1 MSKKLTEHFSYAEM
15 TVSGWA
21 SSRGIDNTPSDKEYA
36 NLLVAA
42 KGMENVRSILGDKPI
57 RINSAYRNPT
67 VNKGVGGSKTSDH
80 MNGYAV
86 DFVCPK
92 FGTPFEICKEI
103 ARSGL
108 KFDQLIMENT
118 WVHISFSPKDRNQI
132 LTKTSTGFRI
142 GL

>member
-1 MSKKLTEHFSYAEM
+1 MNLTSHFTYEECIRSGYAE
-15 TVSGWA
+15 
-21 SSRGIDNTPSDKEYA
+21 RNKIDNRPSDEE
-36 NLLVAA
+36 LLNISIAA
-42 KGMENVRSILGDKPI
+42 LGMEAVRKILGDNPI
-57 RINSAYRNPT
+57 TVTSWFRNQL
-67 VNKGVGGSKTSDH
+67 VNIGIGGSKTSAH
-80 MNGYAV
+80 MKGFAI